1 MTIQDGPEPPRQGDE
16 EPKRPTRPAASRP
29 ARRKPGPRCAVTS
42 PAPRRTG
49 PSRPTWP
56 GPQPRSGTPQARAA
70 EAAEAQAGTVSTL
83 AELVKAEDAAD
94 AQRRAVGRI
103 PEVLRQPGA
112 ARDAYARWEAAHQAL
127 SAALRQRSYETRS
140 GEKRTV
146 NEIEADDI
154 AGSLSELPDRRRRAA
169 QRQALDQ

>member
-1 MTIQDGPEPPRQGDE
+1 M
-16 EPKRPTRPAASRP
+16 
-29 ARRKPGPRCAVTS
+29 
-42 PAPRRTG
+42 
-49 PSRPTWP
+49 
-56 GPQPRSGTPQARAA
+56 
-70 EAAEAQAGTVSTL
+70 STL

-146 NEIEADDI
+146 NEMADDI

>member
-1 MTIQDGPEPPRQGDE
+1 MTIQDGPELPRQGDE

-42 PAPRRTG
+42 PAPRRIG

-56 GPQPRSGTPQARAA
+56 GPQP
-70 EAAEAQAGTVSTL
+70 TL

-146 NEIEADDI
+146 YEIEADDI